1 MAEVWL
7 GSTCLPLPKPCSTFS
22 TTHTKIVG
30 LQKTVSTAANR
41 NLRRALKQVRLHLGS
56 RDPAPVQARPPPF
69 RATHR
74 NTVQEQET
82 RRYQAELW
90 FLSIPWSSLSV
101 FQVTRTMAHPDY
113 DTRCHK
119 DPFLRPGQ
127 RSMGSFRHESWDLW
141 ETSLV
146 S

>member
-1 MAEVWL
+1 MR
-7 GSTCLPLPKPCSTFS
+7 P
-22 TTHTKIVG
+22 
-30 LQKTVSTAANR
+30 
-41 NLRRALKQVRLHLGS
+41 HLGS
-56 RDPAPVQARPPPF
+56 RDPDPVQARREPPF

-101 FQVTRTMAHPDY
+101 FQVTRTMAHPDC
-113 DTRCHK
+113 DTRCHI
-119 DPFLRPGQ
+119 DPFLRPEQ
-127 RSMGSFRHESWDLW
+127 RPMGSFQHESWDLW